1 MKKIICMVL
10 CALLVLSAL
19 GCSGEE
25 KGTEMKVYYINP
37 DGNGLVE
44 EKYYR
49 QAESGDEAIEEVIR
63 ILQNPMDKASVRSA
77 IPEEVEIL
85 GFEVEKE
92 ILKLTFSE
100 AYTELR
106 ASAEVLL
113 RAAIVQSLVQLPDA
127 EYVMIYI
134 EDEPLRNLSGDVVG
148 RMDEESF
155 VQNTGS
161 TLKTYQTIDLKIYLP
176 NEDGTKLQVEHRNK
190 VRYNI
195 NTSVEKLVVESLM
208 KKNKNP
214 STVQLIGVT
223 VKDGICYVNF
233 NSAFLTEG
241 DFKSPETAIYSIVNS
256 VIANGTVQRVQI
268 LVDGSS
274 DVVYKG
280 TVDLSK
286 PFSWKSGLIEG

>member
-1 MKKIICMVL
+1 MKRVICMVL
-10 CALLVLSAL
+10 WVLLVLSVS
-19 GCSGEE
+19 GCASEK

-44 EKYYR
+44 EKYDR
-49 QAESGDEAIEEVIR
+49 QTEAGDKAIEEVIR
-63 ILQNPMDKASVRSA
+63 ILKNPIDKASVRSA
-77 IPEEVEIL
+77 IPKEVEIL
-85 GFEVEKE
+85 DFEVEKD
-92 ILKLTFSE
+92 ILQLTFSE
-100 AYTELR
+100 AYAELR

-113 RAAIVQSLVQLPDA
+113 RAAIVQSLVQLPDV
-127 EYVMIYI
+127 EYVTIYV
-134 EDEPLRNLSGDVVG
+134 EEEPLRNLSGDLVG
-148 RMDEESF
+148 RMDEENF

-161 TLKTYQTIDLKIYLP
+161 TLKTYQTIDLKLYLP
-176 NEDGTKLQVEHRNK
+176 NGDGTKLQVEHRNK

-195 NTSVEKLVVESLM
+195 NTSVEKLVVENLM

-214 STVQLIGVT
+214 SAVQLIGVS

-256 VIANGTVQRVQI
+256 VIANGAVQRVQI

-274 DVVYKG
+274 DVIYKG